1 MPITSKYSNEQ
12 VEILVN
18 ELLTVLHRQKAP
30 VDLSLIA
37 IGNLTTHLI
46 TERLPLTQQGTIAD
60 SFATALLQSIKKP
73 DAKH

>member
-1 MPITSKYSNEQ
+1 MPITSRYSNEQ

-18 ELLTVLHRQKAP
+18 ELLTVLQRQKAP

-46 TERLPLTQQGTIAD
+46 TGRLPLTQQGTIAD

-73 DAKH
+73 GAKH